1 MCTKNHPCTVITHLI
16 LNIWSTLKNVAIC
29 KIFCYN
35 YFSFL
40 GANGRQLRDEQIAIN
55 LVPIVY
61 HSTIACRSQENA
73 SKLLHAIIS
82 LQKQHVC
89 LTKNSVTSVA
99 VQCHRIHHQVTMP
112 DLFVATDIYESQPLQ
127 CVASTVHC
135 TVKPCSCE
143 LCLSQGHVHVT
154 LTI

>member
-1 MCTKNHPCTVITHLI
+1 MAQSLALGWRLDLP
-16 LNIWSTLKNVAIC
+16 
-29 KIFCYN
+29 
-35 YFSFL
+35 FS
-40 GANGRQLRDEQIAIN
+40 
-55 LVPIVY
+55 
-61 HSTIACRSQENA
+61 HS
-73 SKLLHAIIS
+73 
-82 LQKQHVC
+82 HVC

-99 VQCHRIHHQVTMP
+99 IQCHRIHQVTMP
-112 DLFVATDIYESQPLQ
+112 DLFVATEIYESQPLQ